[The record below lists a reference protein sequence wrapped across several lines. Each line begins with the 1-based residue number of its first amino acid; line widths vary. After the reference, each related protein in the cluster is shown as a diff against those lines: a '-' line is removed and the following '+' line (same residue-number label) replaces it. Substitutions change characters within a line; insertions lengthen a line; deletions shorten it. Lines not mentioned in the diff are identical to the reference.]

1 MMVLIPVYGQYMD
14 LLVHYVMNYIQEI
27 MERIPINKLV
37 LDVLNEGCWDYDDYL
52 DSDIEDFNE
61 IIPETITDRED
72 KIDFISN
79 FLFKEIEV
87 LDDIVNYRDL
97 EKGYEERTLIL
108 KYKDTIFG
116 LDYTYSVWT
125 DWNEPKGYIDELP
138 KYKEVQVTTYEQI

>member
-1 MMVLIPVYGQYMD
+1 
-14 LLVHYVMNYIQEI
+14 

-79 FLFKEIEV
+79 FLFEEIEV

>member
-1 MMVLIPVYGQYMD
+1 
-14 LLVHYVMNYIQEI
+14 MNYIQEI

-79 FLFKEIEV
+79 FLFEEIEV

>member
-1 MMVLIPVYGQYMD
+1 
-14 LLVHYVMNYIQEI
+14 

-79 FLFKEIEV
+79 FLFEEIEV

-138 KYKEVQVTTYEQI
+138 KYKEVQVSTYEQI

>member
-1 MMVLIPVYGQYMD
+1 
-14 LLVHYVMNYIQEI
+14 

-79 FLFKEIEV
+79 FLFEEIEV

-116 LDYTYSVWT
+116 LDYTYSAWT